1 MVPPLDIL
9 GHPWYHL
16 WYIPNML
23 GESMF
28 KDIHELIDK
37 LSNLTRR
44 LEHLDKKGMIDT
56 LHLVELFCEL
66 SDIVLGFDI
75 EHYQED
81 SDDSSWE
88 DSSTEENKK
97 PT

>member
-16 WYIPNML
+16 CYIPNML

-28 KDIHELIDK
+28 KDIKELIDK
-37 LSNLTRR
+37 LGNLTRR
-44 LEHLDKKGMIDT
+44 LEHLDKKGIIDT

-66 SDIVLGFDI
+66 SDVLLEFDI
-75 EHYQED
+75 EHYQDED
-81 SDDSSWE
+81 SQDSE
-88 DSSTEENKK
+88 DSSSEST
-97 PT
+97 

>member
-1 MVPPLDIL
+1 
-9 GHPWYHL
+9 
-16 WYIPNML
+16 
-23 GESMF
+23 MF
-28 KDIHELIDK
+28 KDIHELIYK

-44 LEHLDKKGMIDT
+44 LEHVDKEGIIDT

-66 SDIVLGFDI
+66 SDIVLGFNI
-75 EHYQED
+75 EHYQDEHSED
-81 SDDSSWE
+81 TSCE

>member
-81 SDDSSWE
+81 ESQESQDSESNE
-88 DSSTEENKK
+88 
-97 PT
+97 